1 MANKEAVN
9 LVTGYTGQ
17 AHIKSEDDAMLN
29 QFFSGGIDYAINLTH
44 SVTTTF
50 NIECDVINRGRFI
63 RSGGQI
69 SLDFTTPASGFYRY
83 DGVYAVYEKNQ
94 QGIESAEI
102 IYCEGEQS
110 SSNIAAQMNIGHPQL
125 GVDIPADTVSAEIC
139 KIYEIAWNNEQAKTI
154 TQSLPV
160 RGDIDFVEL
169 AATADR
175 VERYVLFNSGEH
187 TVTWAGAGYITNS
200 KKGIRFT
207 MPLGKF
213 IALDRQMIP
222 SSLRVTLRQNG
233 SYILGDGTNTV
244 DILSIS
250 TLAVQ
255 GNLLQVTANLE
266 KEMASA
272 TNNDTT
278 GITANFDFEVI

>member
-50 NIECDVINRGRFI
+50 NIECDVINSGRFI

-110 SSNIAAQMNIGHPQL
+110 ASNLVAQMNIGQPQL

-169 AATADR
+169 TTTEHR
-175 VERYVLFNSGEH
+175 VEQSVFFDVGEQ
-187 TVTWAGAGYITNS
+187 TSAWVGAGFITNA

-213 IALDRQMIP
+213 IPYDRYMTP
-222 SSLRVTLRQNG
+222 TSLRVTLRQNG
-233 SYILGDGTNTV
+233 FYVLGDGTSPV

-250 TLAVQ
+250 TLTVQ
-255 GNLLQVTANLE
+255 GNMMQVTANLE
-266 KEMASA
+266 TEMASA
-272 TNNDTT
+272 TNNDAV
-278 GITANFDFEVI
+278 GIAANFDFNLR